1 VPPELVVVPRPWSKW
16 AHPKGAEYTI
26 GIEEEVML
34 LDPRTWS
41 LAPAIDEVLAAWPEA
56 TRDSA
61 SSETHSCA
69 VELRTGVHS
78 SVGDAI
84 AELGSLRAQLTSVL
98 AARGL
103 GSLVENLATDFGREV
118 VRSGL

>member
-1 VPPELVVVPRPWSKW
+1 
-16 AHPKGAEYTI
+16 
-26 GIEEEVML
+26 ML